1 MKHEEREA
9 GRSAEMKRAQQQITV
24 VQKIHRELVNGR
36 PLASEVRTPHAAVMA
51 AGVLYQEL
59 QIRMIT
65 KGLNP
70 ELGDWA
76 VSIGYV
82 SSDLSFYGLT
92 DLFTP
97 GEEPKETLLTG
108 NIPIG
113 LLFGMV
119 DKEAKEADG
128 RFVIGFRAFI
138 ATKQTATWLEGLEP
152 AFRLEMQDPD

>member
-1 MKHEEREA
+1 
-9 GRSAEMKRAQQQITV
+9 
-24 VQKIHRELVNGR
+24 
-36 PLASEVRTPHAAVMA
+36 
-51 AGVLYQEL
+51 
-59 QIRMIT
+59 
-65 KGLNP
+65 
-70 ELGDWA
+70 
-76 VSIGYV
+76 
-82 SSDLSFYGLT
+82 LT